1 MLAGAPHLIADIGL
15 TEAEARHE
23 SRKHFWQP

>member
-15 TEAEARHE
+15 TEAEARDQA
-23 SRKHFWQP
+23 RKPFWQP